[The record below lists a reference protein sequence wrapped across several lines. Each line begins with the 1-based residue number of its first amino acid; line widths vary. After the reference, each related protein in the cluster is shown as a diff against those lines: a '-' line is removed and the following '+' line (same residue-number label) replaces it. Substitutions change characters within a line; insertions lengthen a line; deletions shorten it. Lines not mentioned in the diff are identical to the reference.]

1 MSTVIILVVLEP
13 QASGSWHLHGLIK
26 KQEGKLPFIDNNKVI
41 EPMWGQGFTK
51 TKRLKDTDNV
61 ASYLMAYLTNV
72 PKDEI
77 VPETTKKG
85 IIKGARLH
93 FYPSGV
99 HIYRGSRGLIKP
111 KRIKGVKSDILFDHG
126 LSRDAKADAAFYH
139 EHKIKVGKKISHITE
154 FYDNVNDKKEAN
166 QARQDKD

>member
-1 MSTVIILVVLEP
+1 MLPTVCSVQELIIVLAE
-13 QASGSWHLHGLIK
+13 
-26 KQEGKLPFIDNNKVI
+26 
-41 EPMWGQGFTK
+41 GFTK

-77 VPETTKKG
+77 VPGTIKKG

-99 HIYRGSRGLIKP
+99 HIML
-111 KRIKGVKSDILFDHG
+111 
-126 LSRDAKADAAFYH
+126 
-139 EHKIKVGKKISHITE
+139 
-154 FYDNVNDKKEAN
+154 
-166 QARQDKD
+166 

>member
-1 MSTVIILVVLEP
+1 MVTVIILVVLEP

-26 KQEGKLPFIDNNKVI
+26 SKKKLPFINNNKVI

-72 PKDEI
+72 PKNEL
-77 VPETTKKG
+77 VTNTSKKG
-85 IIKGARLH
+85 VIKGARLH

-99 HIYRGSRGLIKP
+99 HIYRGSRGLVKP
-111 KRIKGVKSDILFDHG
+111 VKTKGVKSDILFDLG

-139 EHKIKVGKKISHITE
+139 EYHIKNGKKISHITE
-154 FYDNVNDKKEAN
+154 FYDNVDKEKKAN
-166 QARQDKD
+166 QARQDND

>member
-1 MSTVIILVVLEP
+1 
-13 QASGSWHLHGLIK
+13 
-26 KQEGKLPFIDNNKVI
+26 
-41 EPMWGQGFTK
+41 MWGQGFTK

-77 VPETTKKG
+77 VPGTIKKG

-111 KRIKGVKSDILFDHG
+111 VRIKGVKSDILFDHG
-126 LSRDAKADAAFYH
+126 LQ
-139 EHKIKVGKKISHITE
+139 T
-154 FYDNVNDKKEAN
+154 
-166 QARQDKD
+166 ARQRPLFYKNGITP